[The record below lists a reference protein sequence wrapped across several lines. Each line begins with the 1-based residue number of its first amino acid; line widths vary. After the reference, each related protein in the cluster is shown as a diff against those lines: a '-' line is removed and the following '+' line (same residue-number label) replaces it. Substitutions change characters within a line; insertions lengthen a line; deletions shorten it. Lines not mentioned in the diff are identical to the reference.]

1 MAITTYAA
9 ESGRG
14 LNGGTEKTHEAL
26 NRIAGMTVNFHIRH
40 LKNTSP
46 VLKFEPT

>member
-1 MAITTYAA
+1 MVIRIDVA

-26 NRIAGMTVNFHIRH
+26 NRIAGMAVNFRIRH